1 MRARAIGRRAS
12 IGRKAP
18 RTDQGSVVPR
28 SVRVW
33 LFSVKNSQGFLGA
46 FERRSPLG
54 RQILSRPIHVKS
66 QKRQGRPKRARFA
79 AAAVLRRPFQGT
91 RDRIRIVSS
100 KYALRKVD
108 CVAPLGDRR
117 GPVAPCSS
125 GCSARGLSLLAH
137 KHLRLYFLDSK
148 RLAFDSQMPGC
159 SSLRQDS
166 RSVSACE
173 LLDNVYAQHGD
184 TVTWTLKIPGLRRHD
199 HLPGAH
205 WEISPCC
212 IRH

>member
-159 SSLRQDS
+159 RSLRQDTQE
-166 RSVSACE
+166 RKCVRTLGQC
-173 LLDNVYAQHGD
+173 LCPTWRYGD
-184 TVTWTLKIPGLRRHD
+184 VDLETARVATPRPFAGAPTGRF
-199 HLPGAH
+199 HLAA
-205 WEISPCC
+205 
-212 IRH
+212 